1 MAIATDKYKTPYQA
15 MLTRLSTDSWPAKN
29 DRSMLDKRLNIA
41 VERWCAWEP
50 LAGARAICSHY
61 NGGVQANERVE
72 KPDLTTVSAMQR
84 RRLGTLA
91 RIVFHVLARCTG
103 AGAQEPVVFSSFMG
117 EIERTQGILGA
128 IAANQPISPA
138 AFSLSVHNAIGG
150 QWSLAHGITAP
161 MIALAPPANSP
172 VSALLEAEGMLFEGE
187 YPAINVVYYEEPYP
201 EFYTP
206 FLQGPADPV
215 ALALRLVPSSDAECK
230 GLIRISIERLPSQ
243 GCAPDL
249 RSNLAALADL
259 LAAKRSSV
267 LVQEEHCSWLL
278 RRVD

>member
-103 AGAQEPVVFSSFMG
+103 AGAQERVFARATYNLQRVAG
-117 EIERTQGILGA
+117 NLGPDRDA
-128 IAANQPISPA
+128 
-138 AFSLSVHNAIGG
+138 HDG
-150 QWSLAHGITAP
+150 LAHRRK
-161 MIALAPPANSP
+161 LPATEQ
-172 VSALLEAEGMLFEGE
+172 V
-187 YPAINVVYYEEPYP
+187 
-201 EFYTP
+201 
-206 FLQGPADPV
+206 
-215 ALALRLVPSSDAECK
+215 R
-230 GLIRISIERLPSQ
+230 
-243 GCAPDL
+243 
-249 RSNLAALADL
+249 
-259 LAAKRSSV
+259 
-267 LVQEEHCSWLL
+267 
-278 RRVD
+278 